1 MLRWWMECS
10 MTGELAME
18 REHGGDPKQLRAG
31 DRQHQLK
38 AGGKHQ
44 LSRAILVVSAADR
57 APPLQILSPEETK
70 SNF

>member
-1 MLRWWMECS
+1 MERS

-18 REHGGDPKQLRAG
+18 REHCGDPKQLRAG

-44 LSRAILVVSAADR
+44 LSRAIMVVSAAEIGR
-57 APPLQILSPEETK
+57 AHV
-70 SNF
+70 